1 MNPRTCPPCSG
12 DCNQGRTCPARGAVV
27 RYERRVG
34 PIFIATQRCVPTE
47 HLELHLTAL
56 RIQERHSDVRNINV
70 K

>member
-1 MNPRTCPPCSG
+1 
-12 DCNQGRTCPARGAVV
+12 VV